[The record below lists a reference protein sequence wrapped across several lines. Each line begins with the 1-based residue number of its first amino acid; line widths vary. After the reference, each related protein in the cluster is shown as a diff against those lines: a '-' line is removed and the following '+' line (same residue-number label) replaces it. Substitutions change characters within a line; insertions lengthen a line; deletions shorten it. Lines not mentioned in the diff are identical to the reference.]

1 MDFFSQT
8 YTALRGPQGAQ
19 QTPEETVGRL
29 ADRLSPETQL
39 ADRRAAVLALKGLT
53 RKHRALVADQ
63 CLPGLVRIVR
73 EDAAHDPEIARAA
86 LEAVLML
93 VDTTESTNNG
103 PALDI
108 ALANAGKVLQDP
120 GLTHACCALLGD
132 EDFYVRYASCSLLS
146 ALLQT
151 RPQAVQAFFL
161 TAPAGPTRVGTL
173 LEDSRD
179 MLARGRCHTYTLAS
193 QLL

>member
-86 LEAVLML
+86 LEAVLMREYGTGAAKFSFQ
-93 VDTTESTNNG
+93 TTSEIHKKGFLKNKDRET
-103 PALDI
+103 L
-108 ALANAGKVLQDP
+108 KVRKLI
-120 GLTHACCALLGD
+120 
-132 EDFYVRYASCSLLS
+132 FSMY
-146 ALLQT
+146 
-151 RPQAVQAFFL
+151 
-161 TAPAGPTRVGTL
+161 
-173 LEDSRD
+173 
-179 MLARGRCHTYTLAS
+179 
-193 QLL
+193 